1 MVDSKIEDR
10 AVKLSREAV
19 ELIDAGHKEVRILE
33 LTQDIY
39 CSQGSSGH

>member
-19 ELIDAGHKEVRILE
+19 ELIDAGHKEVRFP
-33 LTQDIY
+33 
-39 CSQGSSGH
+39 

>member
-19 ELIDAGHKEVRILE
+19 ELIDAGHKEVRIPE
-33 LTQDIY
+33 LSWISTAAK
-39 CSQGSSGH
+39 